1 VKPALGPH
9 KNFRN
14 SYYSSLKLHS
24 PSLPSPSDMA
34 AVQARNSELR
44 RVRSIER
51 EQQRQQ
57 QRQAGLRGAPASA
70 SVGDARER
78 TELPPRRQLD
88 FERDPALTAS
98 GRSVTIGALGSAANK
113 KSAVVRKASAPAAA
127 VAAEVST
134 PNSGGKRL
142 SAGSG
147 GSEAGAVDAPT
158 KAKLQRPIWVRHTRH
173 RTRTTA
179 HAHAHAPPH
188 THHCTGT
195 RAYTCAYGRQARD
208 SEHTNCGLCEATFS
222 LVVRRVPPPSTAQP
236 RRDRRLSL
244 ECSR

>member
-1 VKPALGPH
+1 VAEVVVKPALGPH

-98 GRSVTIGALGSAANK
+98 GRSVTIGAIGSAANK
-113 KSAVVRKASAPAAA
+113 KSAVVRKAPAPAAA

-173 RTRTTA
+173 CTRTR
-179 HAHAHAPPH
+179 
-188 THHCTGT
+188 T

-222 LVVRRVPPPSTAQP
+222 LVVRRVPPLHSAAPPGPAIVS
-236 RRDRRLSL
+236 
-244 ECSR
+244 